1 MIRKIEL
8 LARIADIDNR
18 VMWLEDRVEKLEKKK
33 TRKGKKD
40 EGQE

>member
-18 VMWLEDRVEKLEKKK
+18 LMWLEDRVEKLEKKK
-33 TRKGKKD
+33 VRKVKKD
-40 EGQE
+40 EAQE

>member
-18 VMWLEDRVEKLEKKK
+18 VMWLETRLEKLEKKK
-33 TRKGKKD
+33 TKN
-40 EGQE
+40 

>member
-18 VMWLEDRVEKLEKKK
+18 LMWLEDRVEKLEKKK
-33 TRKGKKD
+33 TRKVKN
-40 EGQE
+40 E

>member
-18 VMWLEDRVEKLEKKK
+18 LMMVEDRVEKLEKKTK
-33 TRKGKKD
+33 KAKKD
-40 EGQE
+40 EVN